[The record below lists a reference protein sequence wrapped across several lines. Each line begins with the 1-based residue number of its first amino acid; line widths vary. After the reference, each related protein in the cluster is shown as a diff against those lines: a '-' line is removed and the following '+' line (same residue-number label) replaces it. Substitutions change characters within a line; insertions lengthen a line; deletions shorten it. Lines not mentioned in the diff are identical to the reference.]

1 VDRFFHTWF
10 AHGSALWGSVSG
22 SKFGPPP
29 GYLVGGANPHYNWD
43 RRCPKINPG
52 CGQAPPS
59 PPFGEVPQKA
69 YADFS
74 DGWPIDSWEVT
85 EPSISYQ
92 TAYIRLLARFVR

>member
-1 VDRFFHTWF
+1 
-10 AHGSALWGSVSG
+10 
-22 SKFGPPP
+22 
-29 GYLVGGANPHYNWD
+29 VGGANPHYNWAKG
-43 RRCPKINPG
+43 CPNLNPG

-85 EPSISYQ
+85 EPSIGYQ